1 MKILG
6 FITVIAILAG
16 LYIHVFGTPDSGKS
30 TTKEESF
37 QNVKEIEIEGNV
49 FNLII
54 LDSDDDKVEVRYEGL
69 EKMVPDFKFSDGK
82 LHIKQPDKEY
92 KIKSMKELNGKS
104 ELQIRIPVGTKL
116 SKFDCSLNLGDVEA
130 DSITAKEFDIDA
142 DLGKVL
148 IRELTC
154 EDADIDANLGDVEI
168 RNASFKNMD
177 IDADLGNI
185 KLDTITNA
193 SDYSI
198 EIKTS
203 LGDNKIDG
211 QKVASEY
218 HSDGKAGKIKVECDL
233 GNVTVNS
240 IR

>member
-6 FITVIAILAG
+6 FVTVIAIIAG
-16 LYIHVFGTPDSGKS
+16 LYIHVFGTPGSGAS
-30 TTKEESF
+30 TTKEDSF
-37 QNVKEIEIEGNV
+37 QNVTELEIEGKV

-54 LDSDDDKVEVRYEGL
+54 SDSDDDKIEVRYEGL
-69 EKMVPDFKFSDGK
+69 EKLAPEFKYSDGK
-82 LHIKQPDKEY
+82 LHIKQADKKL
-92 KIKSMKELNGKS
+92 KIKSMKDLSGKS
-104 ELQIRIPVGTKL
+104 ELFIKIPVGTKL
-116 SKFDCSLNLGDVEA
+116 NKFDCKLDIGDIEA
-130 DSITAKEFDIDA
+130 DSITAKEFDLDA

-154 EDADIDANLGDVEI
+154 EDADISADLGDVEI
-168 RNASFKNMD
+168 RNASFKDID

-185 KLDTITNA
+185 KLDTITNV

-198 EIKTS
+198 EIETS

-218 HSDGKAGKIKVECDL
+218 QRDGKAGHIKVKCDL
-233 GNVTVNS
+233 GNVTIS
-240 IR
+240 TIR